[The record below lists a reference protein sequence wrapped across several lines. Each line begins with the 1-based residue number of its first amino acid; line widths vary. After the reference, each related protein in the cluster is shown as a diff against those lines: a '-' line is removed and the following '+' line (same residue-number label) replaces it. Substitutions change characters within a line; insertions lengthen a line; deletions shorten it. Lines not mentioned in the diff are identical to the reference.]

1 MKKYKM
7 LTATTPEE
15 AEDLMNRAAK
25 KGWSVLAVTSY
36 TVCFNAFAIT
46 IEKEVP
52 DPQEDP
58 FASVRKD

>member
-36 TVCFNAFAIT
+36 TAYFNAFAIT

-52 DPQEDP
+52 DTSDDP
-58 FASVRKD
+58 FAGIRKE